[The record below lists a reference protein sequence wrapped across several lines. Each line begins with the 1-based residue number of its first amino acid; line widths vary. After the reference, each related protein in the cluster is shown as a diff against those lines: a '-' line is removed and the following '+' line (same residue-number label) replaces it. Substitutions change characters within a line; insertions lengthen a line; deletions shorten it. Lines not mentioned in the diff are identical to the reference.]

1 MRNAIVENFG
11 ALIKDQLLTAVTLKE
26 VKDTVDGLFDAL
38 LIRTRD
44 TSSYV
49 RSRVFQVVVKVL
61 DVPQHGFFS
70 NKRMKIAVK
79 AYAALMDKTATV
91 RKYAL
96 VSLQKLIQTHTFVT
110 VKDGRELTDLPREA
124 FKEQY
129 DQFCADEKLHK
140 AELAALAK
148 ANDPVDE
155 AQPKEDEA
163 EGSQTPKKKKR

>member
-110 VKDGRELTDLPREA
+110 VKD
-124 FKEQY
+124 
-129 DQFCADEKLHK
+129 
-140 AELAALAK
+140 ALSSSPPPSSSSSSPARTHF
-148 ANDPVDE
+148 
-155 AQPKEDEA
+155 
-163 EGSQTPKKKKR
+163 SS